1 MGRDMYRGHVVSAG
15 LSLPVFV
22 SRGGGV
28 ADVLS
33 VPLNLA
39 EQQALKASADILKL
53 SAIMARWS
61 FGNRAPCLLDLLAR
75 KRRTRGCW
83 FLLSSFKSR
92 NEAQRRRV
100 R

>member
-39 EQQALKASADILKL
+39 EQQALKASADILNYPQSGL
-53 SAIMARWS
+53 A
-61 FGNRAPCLLDLLAR
+61 GLLGIGPLV
-75 KRRTRGCW
+75 
-83 FLLSSFKSR
+83 F
-92 NEAQRRRV
+92 
-100 R
+100 